1 MVKVHQA
8 QTAVSMIPAVT
19 LSIQLQG
26 VNSACHEGVLVVSGV
41 DVVTV
46 PGERGAS
53 GVVVE

>member
-8 QTAVSMIPAVT
+8 QTAVSMIPALT
-19 LSIQLQG
+19 LSIQSQAVKG
-26 VNSACHEGVLVVSGV
+26 VSVVSGV

-46 PGERGAS
+46 PGESGAS